1 MGDRKK
7 IIQMK
12 KRVLKA
18 AKIALGSS
26 VAIYIAH
33 ILHLD
38 YEISAGTIA
47 LLTLVTTKWETLKL
61 SLFRMITLLITIV
74 LAWVVF
80 FHVGN
85 EWVAYGIFVFLLV
98 IICEM
103 FGWGATLSVNAV
115 IGAHFLTRLEFSRDF
130 IINESLLVLIGITIA
145 MVLNL
150 FHVNE
155 ESRKALVTDMRETEK
170 NLQIILEELAVY
182 LSGREPER
190 DVWKEI
196 RDLEEKLKQYI
207 MDACEYQ
214 NNTFSSHPG
223 YYIDYF
229 EMRMQQCNMLDNL
242 HYEMTK
248 IRDMPVQA
256 QIIADYIMYMKAYV
270 IEKNFPDEQIK
281 ALHKIFEGMK
291 QEPLPVSRPE
301 FESRAILYHVLMDLE
316 DFLLFKKKF
325 VEELSKQKRM
335 IYWEKDS

>member
-18 AKIALGSS
+18 AKTALGSS

-47 LLTLVTTKWETLKL
+47 LLTIVTTKWETLKL

-85 EWVAYGIFVFLLV
+85 EWVAYGIFVFLSV

-145 MVLNL
+145 IVLNL

-170 NLQIILEELAVY
+170 NLQMILEELAVY

-248 IRDMPVQA
+248 IREMPVQA

-335 IYWEKDS
+335 IYWEKDA